1 MSPEVASM
9 NRPAAPAGRPYEAAP
24 RVPSDGMSPGRAALS
39 VAWAGLPM
47 LTLGLATPFCFAMA
61 TVWRRRAHLLLATI
75 AYTALLALQLAVRRE
90 MNDPT
95 APGHDSAAT
104 VFGTCVFIQT
114 VGGCFHAFLVRRRV
128 FDPHGV
134 DGTAGNEA
142 AIESVRRSRVLRL
155 RAREL
160 AGNDAAL
167 ARELRI
173 GRPDLPRRYDDGGLV
188 DINRAPAAV
197 LATLP
202 GVTPELAD
210 RIEQVRAEAG
220 GFVSAEELSALAGLP
235 PELTSELAEYG
246 LFLR

>member
-1 MSPEVASM
+1 M
-9 NRPAAPAGRPYEAAP
+9 NRPGIPADRPYESASGSVP

-47 LTLGLATPFCFAMA
+47 LTLGLATPFCFAAA
-61 TVWRRRAHLLLATI
+61 TLWRRRAHLLLATI
-75 AYTALLALQLAVRRE
+75 AYTALLALQLAVRSD
-90 MNDPT
+90 MNDPA
-95 APGHDSAAT
+95 APGHDSAST
-104 VFGTCVFIQT
+104 VFGACVFIQA

-142 AIESVRRSRVLRL
+142 AIETVRRRRILRH

-160 AGNDAAL
+160 ARTDVAL

-173 GRPDLPRRYDDGGLV
+173 GRPDLPRHYDDGGLV
-188 DINRAPAAV
+188 DINRAPAGV

-202 GVTPELAD
+202 GVTPALAA
-210 RIEQVRAEAG
+210 RIERIRAEAG

-235 PELTSELAEYG
+235 PDLTSELAEYG